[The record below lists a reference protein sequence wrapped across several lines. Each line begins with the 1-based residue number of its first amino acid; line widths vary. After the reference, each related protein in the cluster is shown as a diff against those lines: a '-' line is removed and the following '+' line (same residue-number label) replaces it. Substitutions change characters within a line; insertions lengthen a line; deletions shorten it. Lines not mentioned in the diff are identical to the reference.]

1 MFTGII
7 TAIGEVRA
15 REGRRLEIAA
25 PPAIMEELRIG
36 GSVAVSGVCLTAVA
50 VDRTRGAFAADL
62 SPETL
67 ARTTLGGLRPGGR
80 VNLELPLRPTDRLG
94 GHFVQGHIDT
104 VGRIIAIE
112 PHGEAHLFT
121 FRVDPRYDGLL
132 VEKGS
137 VAIDGMSL
145 TPFEVQ
151 KGRFHV
157 AIVPHTL
164 QSTTLQDLRPGD
176 RVNVEFDL
184 LAKYVAKHLREG
196 VQLKSSWH

>member
-7 TAIGEVRA
+7 TAVGEVRA
-15 REGRRLEIAA
+15 RAGRRLEIAA
-25 PPAIMEELRIG
+25 PPSIMEELHIG

-50 VDRTRGAFAADL
+50 VDSEGGTFAADL
-62 SPETL
+62 SSETL
-67 ARTTLGGLRPGGR
+67 ARTTLGALPVGGR

-94 GHFVQGHIDT
+94 GHFVQGHVDT
-104 VGRIIAIE
+104 VGTIIAIE
-112 PHGEAHLFT
+112 PQDEAHLFT
-121 FRVDPRYDGLL
+121 FQVDPRYDELL

-145 TPFEVQ
+145 TPFDIQ
-151 KGRFHV
+151 KGRFQV

-164 QSTTLQDLRPGD
+164 RSTTLQDRGPGD

-196 VQLKSSWH
+196 AELSWH